1 MWLIVLALA
10 AVIATALWYAKDEK
24 GEYRLG
30 FLSLIL
36 WGTTIMVFV
45 DHVMGYV
52 AEGGAFFEITTE
64 AAALS
69 VVLVIVALIVWEV
82 SLLVRDPKG
91 KLMNLKRGE

>member
-24 GEYRLG
+24 GEYQLG

-36 WGTTIMVFV
+36 WGTTIMVLV

-52 AEGGAFFEITTE
+52 AEGGAFFEVTTE

-91 KLMNLKRGE
+91 KLMNLKRG